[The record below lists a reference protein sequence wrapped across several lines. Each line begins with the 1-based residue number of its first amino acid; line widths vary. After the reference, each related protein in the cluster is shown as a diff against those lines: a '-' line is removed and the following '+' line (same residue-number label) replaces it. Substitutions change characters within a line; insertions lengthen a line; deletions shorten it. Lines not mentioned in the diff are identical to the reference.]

1 MKKEKPLNVKVS
13 EELHYDLKMLALTRK
28 VTLKEI
34 VVSCLKEVIE
44 KAKEKD
50 EISMPL
56 QMLTHSEGVLH

>member
-1 MKKEKPLNVKVS
+1 MSYKEVNMKEKPLNVKIS
-13 EELHYDLKMLALTRK
+13 EDLHYDLKRLALLRK

-50 EISMPL
+50 EISMPP
-56 QMLTHSEGVLH
+56 